1 MKLLVIS
8 QYFWPENFRIN
19 DLVQELVKRDHDV
32 TVLTGQPNY
41 PDGKIFADFKARPND
56 FAEYAGARI
65 VRVPLIPRGD
75 GRGLQLAL
83 NYFSFAVSAAV
94 LGAWKLRKT
103 PFDKIFVFEPSPI
116 TVGVPAAVL
125 RWLRRIPVAFWVLDL
140 WPETLE
146 AVGVVKSRWLLRLT
160 GVLVSWIYNR
170 CDLILAQSKSFIPQ
184 IVRYCR
190 YPDRIVYFASWA
202 EAVYDLDE
210 VERAPEVPDQ
220 PGAFNIVFAG
230 NIGEAQDFPAIVTA
244 AEKLSD
250 ERSIRWIIVGDGRMA
265 AWLRE
270 EIDRR
275 KLQSSVLMVGRYP
288 IERMPSFYR
297 HADALLMSLK
307 PDPIFSM
314 TIPGKL
320 QSYLAAGIPVLAM
333 IDGEGARLINE
344 AGAGLACAAGDSEG
358 LAREAK
364 KLAAMTQGE
373 REAMGRKGRDI
384 SVTEFDR
391 DTQIDKLEAWL
402 LGLRY
407 DDHSKVIEAA
417 Q

>member
-1 MKLLVIS
+1 LKLLVIS

-19 DLVQELVKRDHDV
+19 DLVQELVKRDHEV
-32 TVLTGQPNY
+32 TVLTGLPNY
-41 PDGKIFADFKARPND
+41 PNGKTFADFKSRPND

-65 VRVPLIPRGD
+65 VRVPLYPRND
-75 GRGLQLAL
+75 GRGLHLVL
-83 NYFSFAVSAAV
+83 NYFSFAISAAIF
-94 LGAWKLRKT
+94 GTWKLRKT
-103 PFDKIFVFEPSPI
+103 SFDRIFVFEPSPI
-116 TVGVPAAVL
+116 TVGIPAAVL

-146 AVGVVKSRWLLRLT
+146 AIGVVKSRWLLRLV
-160 GVLVSWIYNR
+160 GILVSWIYNR

-202 EAVYDLDE
+202 EAVNDLNGI
-210 VERAPEVPDQ
+210 ERAPEVPDRQ
-220 PGAFNIVFAG
+220 GAFNILFAG
-230 NIGEAQDFPAIVTA
+230 NIGEAQDFPAIVAA
-244 AEKLSD
+244 AEKLRD

-265 AWLRE
+265 TWLRE
-270 EIDRR
+270 EINRR

-344 AGAGLACAAGDSEG
+344 AGAGRACPAGDFEG

-364 KLAAMTQGE
+364 KLAAMTERQ
-373 REAMGRKGRDI
+373 REAMGRKGRHV

-407 DDHSKVIEAA
+407 DDHSKVIAA
-417 Q
+417 SQ